1 MGHSDHCVLTFDFIC
16 YWARN
21 LEPQTWIRNF
31 CRADISGMRI
41 FLDQTRLVVLDLFPL
56 EYRRLRGDLILTYA
70 LFEQGLANRFF
81 TVDPANTR
89 RGHGERQLLN
99 DKNKTDPGNL
109 GKSLAP
115 VYQSVNPCSNHVAAA
130 SSDVNSCWNEIFTS
144 FHSAGNFACETV
156 LPGPV
161 KYWVSARPLMYPV
174 SGSPFRRTA
183 PASAAEF
190 ADNRLLLR
198 CQIIDLS
205 LVVSTLHKAVRK
217 SPFEEVC
224 RLAYGARSQ
233 ASATLGCI
241 KHSSQITVSQMTQK
255 RLLARHQVKLSVH
268 ANVKPSGHG
277 SLRELKK
284 LMNAR
289 RLFQLIRMTSPRK
302 PRVGETI
309 KNQVG
314 VTISNKRLLTSSPN
328 IAKPFHLGH
337 FRATVTGN
345 FICNLHRAA
354 GHEVIG
360 INYLGDW
367 GTQFDLLAQGW
378 KKYGDEEQ
386 LLADPLRYLNKLYVR
401 MNSEAAQ
408 LGFEQL
414 NGVDSEVIAFNR
426 DLWSRFRLLTMEHL
440 KQTYKRMNVEFS
452 AYEYESDY
460 VDSALRIAQDL
471 VDSGLAIVDGDG
483 VTCIPAGT
491 FEHMPQRIVLLKS
504 NKSTLYLTRDLA
516 AAISRHERYQ
526 FDRIHYVVEDG
537 QRLHFKQLQQI
548 LSRMGYTWA
557 QKSSDLDDHLLH
569 DWAPADLHIPF
580 GRVQGVSTRR
590 GEGLFLSDILNNAR
604 QTVLKRMDYSPTT
617 RISKTDSMNEVAD
630 QLGITCLVI
639 EMLRKG
645 RQKPIN
651 LGSFLG
657 YSVVSETNGG
667 STTISDNS
675 DLSGLGL
682 QYCHARLCSLEERA
696 LKAGLF
702 HSSQSDS
709 RTSFGTES
717 DLVHRLN
724 TLPEPLDETTLND
737 PLFVLLL
744 KHLSNFPDEFHSAY
758 SNYEA
763 SVIVNYANRLM

>member
-1 MGHSDHCVLTFDFIC
+1 MSAKSQLCRLLSEYTNSTLT
-16 YWARN
+16 
-21 LEPQTWIRNF
+21 
-31 CRADISGMRI
+31 RI
-41 FLDQTRLVVLDLFPL
+41 FSPVA
-56 EYRRLRGDLILTYA
+56 GA
-70 LFEQGLANRFF
+70 
-81 TVDPANTR
+81 
-89 RGHGERQLLN
+89 ERQR
-99 DKNKTDPGNL
+99 
-109 GKSLAP
+109 
-115 VYQSVNPCSNHVAAA
+115 
-130 SSDVNSCWNEIFTS
+130 
-144 FHSAGNFACETV
+144 TV
-156 LPGPV
+156 LV
-161 KYWVSARPLMYPV
+161 D
-174 SGSPFRRTA
+174 F
-183 PASAAEF
+183 
-190 ADNRLLLR
+190 
-198 CQIIDLS
+198 
-205 LVVSTLHKAVRK
+205 
-217 SPFEEVC
+217 
-224 RLAYGARSQ
+224 
-233 ASATLGCI
+233 
-241 KHSSQITVSQMTQK
+241 
-255 RLLARHQVKLSVH
+255 
-268 ANVKPSGHG
+268 
-277 SLRELKK
+277 
-284 LMNAR
+284 
-289 RLFQLIRMTSPRK
+289 
-302 PRVGETI
+302 
-309 KNQVG
+309 
-314 VTISNKRLLTSSPN
+314 SSPN

-763 SVIVNYANRLM
+763 SVIVNYANRLMSHINAAWKGLPVLICTHESDRLLRLAIFVAARNILATCLRLLGIRPLRAI